1 MSLSL
6 SGKGSVKVRAS
17 HYLRLGDVFRI
28 FIDDKKV
35 NHSETI
41 WISASS
47 ESGHHHFT
55 FNLPLKEFGLS
66 AREVCGKHEISG
78 RCANYIDLNG
88 DDPMNIF
95 GFGSHHR
102 MASPFDLLSLNATYY
117 PDKNLIQINSRDAP
131 EFWINIRLL

>member
-6 SGKGSVKVRAS
+6 SANVRPS
-17 HYLRLGDVFRI
+17 HYPRLRDVFTI
-28 FIDDKKV
+28 SIDEKEV

-78 RCANYIDLNG
+78 RCGNYIDDNG
-88 DDPMNIF
+88 ADPMNIF

-102 MASPFDLLSLNATYY
+102 IASPFDLLSLNATYY
-117 PDKNLIQINSRDAP
+117 ADKNLIYINSSDAP
-131 EFWINIRLL
+131 EFWINIRLF